1 MRSPSYFVPQEQRSI
16 PVGYLVEQQQGR
28 DGGSGEEE
36 EEEEEVQESRAAPQ
50 RYEVSE
56 ASAEVV
62 ESRNTLPGYVRYGG
76 QETEGRDGEEE
87 EVEVEEVE
95 EDDDDDDDAEVQESR
110 ALPATSTLLQP
121 QTVYVLQQTAR

>member
-50 RYEVSE
+50 GYEVSE

-76 QETEGRDGEEE
+76 QETEGRDGDEE
-87 EVEVEEVE
+87 EVEVEEAE
-95 EDDDDDDDAEVQESR
+95 EDDDNDAEVQESR
-110 ALPATSTLLQP
+110 PLPATSTFLQP

>member
-36 EEEEEVQESRAAPQ
+36 EEEEVQESRAAPQ
-50 RYEVSE
+50 GYEVSE

-95 EDDDDDDDAEVQESR
+95 EDDDEDDDAEVQESR